1 MTAQKN
7 KLIVKIRKI
16 VKAIF
21 DFVFD
26 SNIVLVVHSLNFPY
40 SIFEL
45 VMLVLNDTA
54 IFTPINELIILGE
67 EKRVKDI

>member
-7 KLIVKIRKI
+7 KQIVKIRKI

-26 SNIVLVVHSLNFPY
+26 SNIVLVVHSLNFSY

-54 IFTPINELIILGE
+54 IFTPINELIILGD